1 MKKKKILIFG
11 AGSIGNHMANACL
24 KLGYQVYITDN
35 SSKALNFMR
44 EKLFLKRY
52 GYWDDKNIKQINFED
67 INNLKS
73 IFFDLIIIGT
83 PPNSHYLLAEL
94 CNKTFKFKNMLIE
107 KPICSFKE
115 DQNKFLKYYKHNSK
129 RIFCGYNHSIS
140 PGIKKILDISRENK
154 RKLKFIEVKWKE
166 GWTGILNAHYWL
178 KDEFSSYLGDIKK
191 GGGALQEHSH
201 GLHLSIYFLE
211 RLISQNYKIIDSKSF
226 FKMKKKKKY
235 DFYNIINFE
244 SMKKNLSLEIDLLE
258 PNSLKQ
264 ITITFDKMTIRW
276 ICNHKKNLDVVKI
289 YKNKKYKYYEFKKTR
304 ESEFVNEIKHIFSI
318 KNLNDYKKSPINIL
332 MGIKTISAIK
342 KVFKNLN

>member
-1 MKKKKILIFG
+1 MKKKVLIFG

-24 KLGYQVYITDN
+24 KLGCQVYITDK
-35 SSKALNFMR
+35 SLKALNFM
-44 EKLFLKRY
+44 KSNLFLKRY
-52 GYWDDKNIKQINFED
+52 GYWDNQNINQIRYKD
-67 INNLKS
+67 IKNLKS

-83 PPNSHYLLAEL
+83 PPNSHYFLAEL

-115 DQNKFLKYYKHNSK
+115 DQNKFLKFYKFKDK
-129 RIFCGYNHSIS
+129 RIFCGYNHSLS
-140 PGIKKILDISRENK
+140 PGIKKILDISKKYKRE
-154 RKLKFIEVKWKE
+154 LKFIEVKWKE

-201 GLHLSIYFLE
+201 GLHLSILFLE
-211 RLISQNYKIIDSKSF
+211 TLLSKNYKIVDFKSF
-226 FKMKKKKKY
+226 FKKKREKKY
-235 DFYNIINFE
+235 DFYNNINFE
-244 SMKKNLSLEIDLLE
+244 SMNKNLLLEIDLLE

-264 ITITFDKMTIRW
+264 VTITFDKMTLRW
-276 ICNHKKNLDVVKI
+276 ICNYKKNLDIVKL
-289 YKNKKYKYYEFKKTR
+289 YKNNKYKSYEFKKTR

-318 KNLNDYKKSPINIL
+318 KNLIEYQKSPINIF